1 MLKKLTIVCGHYGCG
16 KTNFALNL
24 AVDARKMGEPVTI
37 VDLDIVNPYFRTAD
51 YRQLLEDDG
60 ITVISPWSAG
70 TTLDSPSLTAQM
82 FSVFD
87 REGYVIFDVGGDD
100 VGASVLGRFAKLF
113 ENQPEY
119 SMLFVINKYRH
130 MISNPDDAS
139 QLLSEIEAVSR
150 LRATGIINNS
160 HLCTQTTAGDIA
172 SSVEYAERTAEK
184 TGLPLLANTVPKQL
198 LPELEGR
205 VRNIYPVDVIVK
217 LLWNT

>member
-24 AVDARKMGEPVTI
+24 AADAKKTGQPVTL
-37 VDLDIVNPYFRTAD
+37 VDLDIVNPYFRSGD
-51 YRQLLEDDG
+51 YREFLERNG
-60 ITVISPWSAG
+60 ITVITPWSAG

-100 VGASVLGRFAKLF
+100 VGASVLGRFSKLF
-113 ENQPEY
+113 ESQPEY

-130 MISNPDDAS
+130 LIAAPEDAA
-139 QLLSEIEAVSR
+139 QLLAEVEAASK
-150 LRATGIINNS
+150 LRATGLINNS
-160 HLCTQTTAGDIA
+160 HLCTQTVAEDILA
-172 SSVEYAERTAEK
+172 SVDYALGVAEK
-184 TGLPLLANTVPKQL
+184 TGLALLATTAPKSL
-198 LPELEGR
+198 ADELNGKIE
-205 VRNIYPVDVIVK
+205 NLYPVDVIVK